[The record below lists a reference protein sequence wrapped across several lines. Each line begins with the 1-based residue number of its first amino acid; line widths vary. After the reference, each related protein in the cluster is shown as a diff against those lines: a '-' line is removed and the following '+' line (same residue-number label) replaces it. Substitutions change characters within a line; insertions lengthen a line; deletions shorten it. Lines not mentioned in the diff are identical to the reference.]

1 MECSLEQKVLLIL
14 RAARI
19 LLENGAETWRVEN
32 TMDWMGKN
40 LDVDVQ
46 GFVTPTGIFVTAED
60 FVSRS
65 SVTRVRRVIHRGF
78 ELAKIAAVNDFSRN
92 YDFQSSTWHAAMDY
106 LQEIDTRNTAYPWWL
121 VMVAAGLSS
130 ACFAIL
136 FGGNTYDIFPSLVAG
151 VAAQYVLHIFALRR
165 MFKFSASFFGGLTVA
180 VIAILFARLIPETH
194 VSKIIIAAIMP
205 LVPGVA
211 ITSAARDLVSD
222 NLLSGIARAGEALVI
237 AAAIAAGAAVAFF
250 V

>member
-1 MECSLEQKVLLIL
+1 MECSLEQKVVLIL

-19 LLENGAETWRVEN
+19 LVENGAETWRVEN

-40 LDVDVQ
+40 LDVNVQ
-46 GFVTPTGIFVTAED
+46 SFVTPTGIFITAED
-60 FVSRS
+60 SNRS
-65 SVTRVRRVIHRGF
+65 AVTRVRRVVHRGF

-92 YDFQSSTWHAAMDY
+92 YDFQVSTWEEAMDH
-106 LQEIDTRNTAYPWWL
+106 LKEIDRRDAAYPWWL
-121 VMVAAGLSS
+121 VMIAAGLSS
-130 ACFAIL
+130 ACFAVL
-136 FGGNTYDIFPSLVAG
+136 FGGNIYDMFPALVAG
-151 VAAQYVLHIFALRR
+151 IMAQYVLHIVASKR
-165 MFKFSASFFGGLTVA
+165 MFKFSSSFFGGLTVA
-180 VIAILFARLIPETH
+180 VTAIAFTRFIPEANLG
-194 VSKIIIAAIMP
+194 KIIIGAIMP

-222 NLLSGIARAGEALVI
+222 NLLSGIARAGEALMI